1 MRDLMAQEEHKIRNA
16 EEDDWT
22 PENAFEADV
31 GDFWLIHMR
40 TKLGVVVRD
49 TSGNDETAESLQR
62 LRPRARRHRDLRS
75 WPDTR
80 RSSPRRCTAA
90 ATATATAPRIATGPA
105 AIPPT
110 HKDGENSRQLP
121 SELRR
126 HRRAS
131 GRPLEAYH
139 VAPQPPVLPS
149 HLLPDPD
156 TNSAVAISLGV

>member
-1 MRDLMAQEEHKIRNA
+1 M
-16 EEDDWT
+16 
-22 PENAFEADV
+22 V
-31 GDFWLIHMR
+31 GFILISR
-40 TKLGVVVRD
+40 FAGQD

-126 HRRAS
+126 HRRVRRRH
-131 GRPLEAYH
+131 GQWIRWC
-139 VAPQPPVLPS
+139 
-149 HLLPDPD
+149 
-156 TNSAVAISLGV
+156 